1 MFADSAGS
9 LRATDHA
16 WDSKDCLRNPQLR
29 LGFWPALGILLTM
42 DPIVLEQVGK
52 DYPGGVAGLRDFSL
66 TVKAGEIFGF
76 LGPNG
81 AGKTTTIKMLLG
93 FFPPSAG
100 VVRVFGDDP
109 ARPES
114 RRRLGYLPEVAQY
127 YGFLTPRELLRFY
140 GRVCNLPAERIT
152 RRTAELLALVGL
164 EAAADRPMKTFS
176 KGMQQ
181 RAGIAQALLH
191 DPDLL
196 ILDEP
201 MTGLDPL
208 ARAQFRE
215 VILAQRQAGKTVF
228 FSSHELSEAEMICD
242 RVGILK
248 AGRLLWCGPTR
259 DLAGDGQGNLERI
272 FLKLIT
278 QPQPGI
284 AGTKTNIEHST
295 FNIQRG

>member
-1 MFADSAGS
+1 
-9 LRATDHA
+9 
-16 WDSKDCLRNPQLR
+16 
-29 LGFWPALGILLTM
+29 M
-42 DPIVLEQVGK
+42 DPIVLEQLSK
-52 DYPGGVAGLRDFSL
+52 DYPGGIAGLRDFSL
-66 TVKAGEIFGF
+66 TVKAGEVFGF

-109 ARPES
+109 ARPET

-140 GRVCNLPAERIT
+140 GRVCNLPAELIT

-278 QPQPGI
+278 QPQ
-284 AGTKTNIEHST
+284 
-295 FNIQRG
+295 